1 RKLFFRGAK
10 VGYRRNR
17 SIAVYQIECEPAPR
31 EITWGEQFEQA
42 SYLSA
47 VVGAPPSRL
56 IVVLEPHEQAP
67 INDCSRGRIA
77 RQEPLCF
84 VSCFTIAE
92 KERPCNVVAA
102 QHVAHSRISFEALS
116 ASELTG
122 SQAESPEFEH
132 LFCALGPTGRV
143 QFITDRGRQQ
153 LRSEAVARG
162 RGERL

>member
-1 RKLFFRGAK
+1 
-10 VGYRRNR
+10 
-17 SIAVYQIECEPAPR
+17 
-31 EITWGEQFEQA
+31 
-42 SYLSA
+42 
-47 VVGAPPSRL
+47 
-56 IVVLEPHEQAP
+56 
-67 INDCSRGRIA
+67 A

-162 RGERL
+162 RGERLAQEFLSIACKPKAVDAHLEHAPFAGSATRA